1 MFIKILL
8 FMILFHIIDDFVLQP
23 ISLSNLKQK
32 KWWEKQE
39 GYSDK
44 YKDDYKVALAIHS
57 ISWSIMIHIPFVIM
71 FPSLGQLALLISFIA
86 NAVIHYYIDDLKA
99 NKLKINLFEDQMVH
113 FWQICTTLSFIM
125 SLL

>member
-1 MFIKILL
+1 MFIKIVL

-32 KWWEKQE
+32 KWWKKQE

-57 ISWSIMIHIPFVIM
+57 ISWSIMIHIPLVIM
-71 FPSLGQLALLISFIA
+71 FPSLGQLALLISFIV
-86 NAVIHYYIDDLKA
+86 NAVIHYFIDDLKA
-99 NKLKINLFEDQMVH
+99 NKLKINLFEDQMIH
-113 FWQICTTLSFIM
+113 FCQICTTLSIIM
-125 SLL
+125 ITI

>member
-1 MFIKILL
+1 MFIKIVL

-32 KWWEKQE
+32 KWWKKQE

-57 ISWSIMIHIPFVIM
+57 ISWSIMIHIPLVIM
-71 FPSLGQLALLISFIA
+71 FPSLGPLALLISFIA

>member
-8 FMILFHIIDDFVLQP
+8 FMILLHIIDDFVLQP

-32 KWWEKQE
+32 KWWKKQE

-57 ISWSIMIHIPFVIM
+57 ISWSIMIHIPLVII
-71 FPSLGQLALLISFIA
+71 FPSLGQLALLISFIS

>member
-1 MFIKILL
+1 MFIKIVL

-57 ISWSIMIHIPFVIM
+57 ISWSIMIHIPLVIM
-71 FPSLGQLALLISFIA
+71 FPSLGQLALLISFIV
-86 NAVIHYYIDDLKA
+86 NAVVHYFIDDLKA

-113 FWQICTTLSFIM
+113 FCQICTTLSVIM
-125 SLL
+125 ITI

>member
-1 MFIKILL
+1 MFIKIVL

-57 ISWSIMIHIPFVIM
+57 ISWSIMIHIPLVIM
-71 FPSLGQLALLISFIA
+71 FPSLGQLALLISFIV
-86 NAVIHYYIDDLKA
+86 NAVIHYFIDDLNA

-113 FWQICTTLSFIM
+113 FCQICTTLSVIM
-125 SLL
+125 ITI

>member
-1 MFIKILL
+1 MFIKIVL

-57 ISWSIMIHIPFVIM
+57 ISWSIMIHIPLVIM
-71 FPSLGQLALLISFIA
+71 FPSLGQLALLVSFIV
-86 NAVIHYYIDDLKA
+86 NAVIHYFIDDLKA

-113 FWQICTTLSFIM
+113 FCQICTTLSVIM
-125 SLL
+125 ITI

>member
-57 ISWSIMIHIPFVIM
+57 ISWSIMIHIRLVIM
-71 FPSLGQLALLISFIA
+71 FPSLGQLALLISFIV

-125 SLL
+125 SLI

>member
-1 MFIKILL
+1 MFIKIVL

-57 ISWSIMIHIPFVIM
+57 ISWSIMIHIPLVIM
-71 FPSLGQLALLISFIA
+71 FPSLGQLALLISFIV
-86 NAVIHYYIDDLKA
+86 NAVIHYFIDDLKA
-99 NKLKINLFEDQMVH
+99 NKLKINLFEDQMIH
-113 FWQICTTLSFIM
+113 FFQICTTLSVIM
-125 SLL
+125 ITL

>member
-23 ISLSNLKQK
+23 ISLSNLKKK

-57 ISWSIMIHIPFVIM
+57 ISWSIMIHIPLVIV

-125 SLL
+125 ASL

>member
-1 MFIKILL
+1 MSIKNVLY
-8 FMILFHIIDDFVLQP
+8 MILFHIIDDFVLQP

-57 ISWSIMIHIPFVIM
+57 ISWSIMIHIPLVIM
-71 FPSLGQLALLISFIA
+71 FPSLGQLALLISFIV
-86 NAVIHYYIDDLKA
+86 NAVIHYFIDDLKA

-113 FWQICTTLSFIM
+113 FCQICTTLSVIM
-125 SLL
+125 ILL

>member
-8 FMILFHIIDDFVLQP
+8 FMILLHIIDDFVLQP

-32 KWWEKQE
+32 KWWKKQE

-71 FPSLGQLALLISFIA
+71 FPSLGQLALLISFIV

>member
-8 FMILFHIIDDFVLQP
+8 FMILLHIIDDFVLQP
-23 ISLSNLKQK
+23 ISLSSLKQK
-32 KWWEKQE
+32 KWWKKQE

-57 ISWSIMIHIPFVIM
+57 ISWSIMIHIPLVIM
-71 FPSLGQLALLISFIA
+71 FPSLGQLALLISFIV

>member
-1 MFIKILL
+1 MFIKIVL

-57 ISWSIMIHIPFVIM
+57 ISWSIMIHIPLVIM
-71 FPSLGQLALLISFIA
+71 FPSLGQLALLISFIV
-86 NAVIHYYIDDLKA
+86 NAVIHYFIDDLKA

-113 FWQICTTLSFIM
+113 FCQICTTLSVIM
-125 SLL
+125 TLL

>member
-8 FMILFHIIDDFVLQP
+8 FMILLHIIDDFVLQP

-32 KWWEKQE
+32 KWWKKQE

-57 ISWSIMIHIPFVIM
+57 ISWSIMIHIPLVIM
-71 FPSLGQLALLISFIA
+71 FPSLWQLALLISFIV

>member
-1 MFIKILL
+1 MFIKIVL

-57 ISWSIMIHIPFVIM
+57 ISWSIMIHIPLVIM
-71 FPSLGQLALLISFIA
+71 FPSLGQLALLISFIV
-86 NAVIHYYIDDLKA
+86 NAVIHYFIDDLKA
-99 NKLKINLFEDQMVH
+99 NKLKINLFEDQIVH
-113 FWQICTTLSFIM
+113 FCQICTTLSVIM
-125 SLL
+125 ILL

>member
-1 MFIKILL
+1 MFIKIVL

-57 ISWSIMIHIPFVIM
+57 ISWSIMIHVPLVIM
-71 FPSLGQLALLISFIA
+71 FPSLGQLALLISFIV

>member
-8 FMILFHIIDDFVLQP
+8 FMILLHIIDDFVLQP

-57 ISWSIMIHIPFVIM
+57 ISWSIMIHIPLVIM
-71 FPSLGQLALLISFIA
+71 FSSLGQLALLISFIV
-86 NAVIHYYIDDLKA
+86 NAVIHYFIDDLKA

>member
-8 FMILFHIIDDFVLQP
+8 FMILLHVIDDFVLQP

-57 ISWSIMIHIPFVIM
+57 ISWSIMIHIPLVIM
-71 FPSLGQLALLISFIA
+71 FPSLGQLALLISFIV
-86 NAVIHYYIDDLKA
+86 NAVIHYFIDDLKA

-113 FWQICTTLSFIM
+113 FCQICTTLSVIM
-125 SLL
+125 ITL

>member
-8 FMILFHIIDDFVLQP
+8 FMILLHIIDDFVLQP

-57 ISWSIMIHIPFVIM
+57 ISWSIMIHIPLVIV

>member
-8 FMILFHIIDDFVLQP
+8 FMILLHIIDDFVLQP

-57 ISWSIMIHIPFVIM
+57 ISWSIMIHIPLLIM
-71 FPSLGQLALLISFIA
+71 FPSLGQLALLISFIV

-99 NKLKINLFEDQMVH
+99 NKLKINLFEDQIVH

>member
-1 MFIKILL
+1 MFIKIVL
-8 FMILFHIIDDFVLQP
+8 FMILFHIIDDFVLQL

-57 ISWSIMIHIPFVIM
+57 ISWSIMIHIPLVIM
-71 FPSLGQLALLISFIA
+71 FPSLGQLALLISFIV
-86 NAVIHYYIDDLKA
+86 NAVIHYFIDDLKA

-113 FWQICTTLSFIM
+113 FCQICTTLSIIM
-125 SLL
+125 ILL

>member
-8 FMILFHIIDDFVLQP
+8 FMILLHIIDDFVLQP

-32 KWWEKQE
+32 KWWKKQE

-57 ISWSIMIHIPFVIM
+57 ISWSIMIHIPLVIM
-71 FPSLGQLALLISFIA
+71 FPSLGQLALLISFIV
-86 NAVIHYYIDDLKA
+86 NAVIHYFIDDLKA

-113 FWQICTTLSFIM
+113 FCQICTTLSVIM
-125 SLL
+125 ISL

>member
-57 ISWSIMIHIPFVIM
+57 ISWSIMIHIPLVIM
-71 FPSLGQLALLISFIA
+71 FPSLGQLALLISFIV
-86 NAVIHYYIDDLKA
+86 NAVIHYFIDDLKA

-113 FWQICTTLSFIM
+113 FFQICTTLSIIM
-125 SLL
+125 ILL

>member
-8 FMILFHIIDDFVLQP
+8 FMILLHVIDDFVLQP

-32 KWWEKQE
+32 KWWKKQE

-57 ISWSIMIHIPFVIM
+57 ISWSIMIHIPLVIM
-71 FPSLGQLALLISFIA
+71 FPSLGQLALLISFIV

>member
-1 MFIKILL
+1 MFIKIVL

-57 ISWSIMIHIPFVIM
+57 ISWSIMIHIPLVIM

-113 FWQICTTLSFIM
+113 FCQICTTLSVIM

>member
-1 MFIKILL
+1 MFIKIVL

-23 ISLSNLKQK
+23 ICLSKLKQK
-32 KWWEKQE
+32 SWWEKQE

-57 ISWSIMIHIPFVIM
+57 ISWSIMIHIPLVIM

-113 FWQICTTLSFIM
+113 FCQICTTLSVIM
-125 SLL
+125 ITI

>member
-57 ISWSIMIHIPFVIM
+57 ISWSIMIHIPLVIM
-71 FPSLGQLALLISFIA
+71 FPSLGQLALLISFMV

-125 SLL
+125 SLI

>member
-1 MFIKILL
+1 MFIKIVL

-32 KWWEKQE
+32 KWWKKQE

-57 ISWSIMIHIPFVIM
+57 ISWSIMIHIPLVIM

>member
-8 FMILFHIIDDFVLQP
+8 FMILLHIIDDFVLQP

-57 ISWSIMIHIPFVIM
+57 ISWSIMIHIPLVIM
-71 FPSLGQLALLISFIA
+71 FPSLGQLALLISFIV

-113 FWQICTTLSFIM
+113 FCQICTTLSVIM
-125 SLL
+125 ITL

>member
-8 FMILFHIIDDFVLQP
+8 FMILLHIIDDFVLQP

-32 KWWEKQE
+32 KWWKKQE

-57 ISWSIMIHIPFVIM
+57 ISWSIMIHIPLVIM

>member
-32 KWWEKQE
+32 KWWKKQE
-39 GYSDK
+39 GYLDK

-57 ISWSIMIHIPFVIM
+57 ISWSIMIHIPLVIM
-71 FPSLGQLALLISFIA
+71 FPSLGQLALLISFIV
-86 NAVIHYYIDDLKA
+86 NAVIHYFIDDLKA

-113 FWQICTTLSFIM
+113 FCQICTTLSIIM
-125 SLL
+125 ILL

>member
-1 MFIKILL
+1 MFIKIVL

-57 ISWSIMIHIPFVIM
+57 ISWSIMIHIPLVIM
-71 FPSLGQLALLISFIA
+71 FPSLGQLALLISFIV

-113 FWQICTTLSFIM
+113 FCQICTTLSIIM
-125 SLL
+125 ILL

>member
-1 MFIKILL
+1 MFIKIVL

-57 ISWSIMIHIPFVIM
+57 ISWSIMIHIPLVIM
-71 FPSLGQLALLISFIA
+71 FPSLGQLALLISFIV

-113 FWQICTTLSFIM
+113 FCQICTTLSVIM
-125 SLL
+125 ITL

>member
-1 MFIKILL
+1 MFIKIVL

-57 ISWSIMIHIPFVIM
+57 ISWSIMIHIPLVIM
-71 FPSLGQLALLISFIA
+71 FPSLGQLALLISFIV
-86 NAVIHYYIDDLKA
+86 NAVIHYFIDDLKA

-113 FWQICTTLSFIM
+113 FCQICTTLSIIM
-125 SLL
+125 ILL

>member
-8 FMILFHIIDDFVLQP
+8 FMILLHIIDDFVLQP

-32 KWWEKQE
+32 KWWKKQE

-57 ISWSIMIHIPFVIM
+57 ISWSIMIHIPLVII
-71 FPSLGQLALLISFIA
+71 FPSLGQLALLISFIV

>member
-1 MFIKILL
+1 MFIKIIL

-57 ISWSIMIHIPFVIM
+57 ISWSIMIHIPLVIM
-71 FPSLGQLALLISFIA
+71 FPSLGQLALLISFIV
-86 NAVIHYYIDDLKA
+86 NAVIHYFIDDLKA

>member
-1 MFIKILL
+1 MFIKIVL

-57 ISWSIMIHIPFVIM
+57 ISWSIMIHIPLFIM
-71 FPSLGQLALLISFIA
+71 FPSLGQLALLISFIV
-86 NAVIHYYIDDLKA
+86 NAVIHYFIDDLKA

-113 FWQICTTLSFIM
+113 FCQICTTLSVIM
-125 SLL
+125 IAI

>member
-1 MFIKILL
+1 MFIKIVL
-8 FMILFHIIDDFVLQP
+8 FIILFHIIDDFVLQP

-57 ISWSIMIHIPFVIM
+57 ISWSIMIHIPLVIM
-71 FPSLGQLALLISFIA
+71 FPSLGQLALLISFIV
-86 NAVIHYYIDDLKA
+86 NAVIHYFIDDLKA

-113 FWQICTTLSFIM
+113 FCQICTTLSVIM
-125 SLL
+125 ITL